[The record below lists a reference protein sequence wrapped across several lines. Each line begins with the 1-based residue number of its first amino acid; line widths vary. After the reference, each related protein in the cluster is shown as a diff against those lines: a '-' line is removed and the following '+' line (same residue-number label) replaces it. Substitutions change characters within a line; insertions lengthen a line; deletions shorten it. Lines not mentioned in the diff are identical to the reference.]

1 MELHIKVE
9 SDFKDIL
16 KFLKDHSDRYFNIEC
31 CAFVG
36 LRNGVYIS
44 QILANRSPEPNSF
57 FCVDPLDF
65 LKFKSENELLFIVHS
80 HPHTSADFSEM
91 DKSNAEACCLLSL
104 VYSVVDNKF
113 ALYEPQNHEIDV
125 NILNKVKGYL

>member
-65 LKFKSENELLFIVHS
+65 LKFKSENELLFIFHS

-91 DKSNAEACCLLSL
+91 DKANAEACCLLSL

-113 ALYEPQNHEIDV
+113 ALYEPQNHEIYV

>member
-1 MELHIKVE
+1 MELHTKVE
-9 SDFKDIL
+9 NNFENIL
-16 KFLKDHSDRYFNIEC
+16 QFLKDHSDRYFNIEC

-36 LRNGVYIS
+36 LKDENFII

-65 LKFKSENELLFIVHS
+65 LKFKSENELLFIFHS
-80 HPHTSADFSEM
+80 HPNTSAEFSEM
-91 DKSNAEACCLLSL
+91 DKANAEACCLLSL

-113 ALYEPQNHEIDV
+113 ALYEPQSHEIDV

>member
-65 LKFKSENELLFIVHS
+65 LKFKSENELLFIFHS